1 MIDQNSYIDDL
12 KGVQISLEI
21 RKDKHV
27 QFLSKCCI
35 SNCMEIN
42 QDRMCCQKYP
52 CSKNDGFKTSTRG
65 ILFNEALSLRNPRQ
79 KISSEILLIKCTIEN
94 KSLAA
99 LFNGQKLSPKTLKI
113 NICVIRETNSK
124 NKVYSIK
131 WCKSELQLVACLTKG
146 TVKSRKLLTVL
157 KNGSGLLQWLVI
169 ECLRY
174 QNKRVY
180 RITYWNSL
188 LELFAMKKWKNE
200 IKLLESKQN
209 LKLIYDEKIEKT
221 KQHKTEKK
229 VKRKKNSDC

>member
-1 MIDQNSYIDDL
+1 M
-12 KGVQISLEI
+12 K
-21 RKDKHV
+21 
-27 QFLSKCCI
+27 
-35 SNCMEIN
+35 IN
-42 QDRMCCQKYP
+42 PWQ
-52 CSKNDGFKTSTRG
+52 T
-65 ILFNEALSLRNPRQ
+65 
-79 KISSEILLIKCTIEN
+79 
-94 KSLAA
+94 

-169 ECLRY
+169 ECLHY

-229 VKRKKNSDC
+229 VKRKKIQIVNLMIV